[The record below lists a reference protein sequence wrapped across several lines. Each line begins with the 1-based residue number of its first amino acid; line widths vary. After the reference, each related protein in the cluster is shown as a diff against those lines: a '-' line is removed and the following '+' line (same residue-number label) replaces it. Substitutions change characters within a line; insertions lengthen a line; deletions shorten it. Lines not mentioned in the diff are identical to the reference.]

1 MILNLVW
8 FLPRPIP
15 AAGTTRVALGTETA
29 QYACWETGFAVG
41 NTSGAQGLHN
51 CVLRASHGE
60 LCQFHAGPRITIVLG
75 CGVPPCFG
83 GGKLVFIAV

>member
-41 NTSGAQGLHN
+41 NTSGVQGSPLL
-51 CVLRASHGE
+51 CIVGITWRAVPVSCWSTDDE
-60 LCQFHAGPRITIVLG
+60 RPEVLG
-75 CGVPPCFG
+75 PPCFG